1 MKQIK
6 FSHKNYEKFR
16 RLGKDGIF
24 PPFRARLLQVFIINS
39 TRISS
44 SFQDYDTK
52 YYDDEE
58 GHYPLNSQKRLW
70 LVLLL
75 EEETTKGL
83 FTTIRSHNPS
93 KEQYYRNSQGETF
106 MIVYT
111 GEKND

>member
-44 SFQDYDTK
+44 SFQDY
-52 YYDDEE
+52 
-58 GHYPLNSQKRLW
+58 L
-70 LVLLL
+70 
-75 EEETTKGL
+75 
-83 FTTIRSHNPS
+83 
-93 KEQYYRNSQGETF
+93 
-106 MIVYT
+106 
-111 GEKND
+111 